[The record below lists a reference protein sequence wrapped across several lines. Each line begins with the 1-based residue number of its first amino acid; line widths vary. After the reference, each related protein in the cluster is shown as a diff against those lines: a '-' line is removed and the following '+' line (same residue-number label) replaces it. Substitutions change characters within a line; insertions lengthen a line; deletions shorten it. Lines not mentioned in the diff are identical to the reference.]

1 MIDRRHVLRAGV
13 ATAIA
18 GFATPLSADEGAAV
32 DLRRLVDRLAT
43 RSRTTRPFLLRR
55 FNADRL
61 TPRERVLYETLLPG
75 AEADAALA
83 QRAWGKS
90 GAPYPVTHR
99 NGAWRRAAELR
110 EGDDIRQSAR
120 TVNQET
126 NAIRSNATRGVVP
139 PDFLIDATLPAL
151 RSATRQVVAANVAD
165 GDTLVAALTQ
175 QAHVL
180 EAQRAA
186 AGSEPG
192 MWRLPSGEEF
202 YAQALQLQL
211 GGPVDARDAH
221 MRALDQCRTYQ
232 TEANSL
238 LRAQGLTRGSVAER
252 LRAFAAQESFAIR
265 DREAL
270 VVAMN
275 AQLEKVRALLP
286 SVIDAAAAGG
296 IQQLE
301 PAASS
306 NGTRGQRVG
315 LNYLIDLQ
323 TTRPTWSLAS
333 VAHHEHT
340 PGHILQN
347 QFNRGIPELQ
357 QRYSSGYSEG
367 WAIYAETLAPEIG
380 ALEGDTPARIGYL
393 QWMMFRM
400 ARIVGD
406 TGMHIMRWSRERTI
420 EQMRDLQGE
429 SISFVSIEDDV
440 TRFAA
445 QPGVSAAQGLSAM
458 HLLDLRTR
466 TQRAAGDAFSLL
478 RFHNAAL
485 RAGPLSPPGLEQ
497 AMRAEFEL

>member
-1 MIDRRHVLRAGV
+1 MIDRRHILSAGV
-13 ATAIA
+13 AAA
-18 GFATPLSADEGAAV
+18 AASFATPLSADEGAAAE
-32 DLRRLVDRLAT
+32 LRRLVDRLAG

-55 FNADRL
+55 FNAERL
-61 TPRERVLYETLLPG
+61 TPRERVLYEAVLAG
-75 AEADAALA
+75 ADADATLA
-83 QRAWGKS
+83 RRAWGKS
-90 GAPYPVTHR
+90 GAPYSVTHR

-110 EGDDIRQSAR
+110 AGDDIRQSVRA
-120 TVNQET
+120 VNQET
-126 NAIRSNATRGVVP
+126 NAIRSSAGRGVVP

-151 RSATRQVVAANVAD
+151 RGAARQVEAANVTD
-165 GDTLVAALTQ
+165 GDTLAAALTR
-175 QAHVL
+175 QADAL

-186 AGSEPG
+186 ADSEPG
-192 MWRLPSGEEF
+192 MWRLPDGDAF

-211 GGPVDARDAH
+211 GGPVDARNAH
-221 MRALDQCRTYQ
+221 MRALEMCRAYQ
-232 TEANSL
+232 SEANGL

-252 LRAFAAQESFAIR
+252 LRAFAAQERFAIR
-265 DREAL
+265 DREA
-270 VVAMN
+270 VIAAMN
-275 AQLEKVRALLP
+275 VQLEKVRLLLP
-286 SVIDAAAAGG
+286 NVIDATAAGG
-296 IQQLE
+296 IQQLD

-333 VAHHEHT
+333 VVHHEHT

-347 QFNRGIPELQ
+347 RFNRGVPELQ
-357 QRYSSGYSEG
+357 QLYSSGYSEG
-367 WAIYAETLAPEIG
+367 WAIYAETLAAEIG
-380 ALEGDTPARIGYL
+380 ALEGDAPARIGYL

-406 TGMHIMRWSRERTI
+406 TGMHAMRWNRERTI
-420 EQMRDLQGE
+420 EQMHELQGE

-445 QPGVSAAQGLSAM
+445 QPGVSAAQGLAAM
-458 HLLDLRTR
+458 HLLDLRERTR
-466 TQRAAGDAFSLL
+466 SAAGDAFSLL
-478 RFHNAAL
+478 RFHDAAL